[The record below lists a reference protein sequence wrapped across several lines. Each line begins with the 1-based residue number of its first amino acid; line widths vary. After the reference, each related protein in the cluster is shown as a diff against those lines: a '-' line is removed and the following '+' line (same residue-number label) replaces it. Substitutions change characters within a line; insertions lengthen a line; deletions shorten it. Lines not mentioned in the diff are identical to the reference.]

1 MQHKELQILLAS
13 KSPRRKQLFE
23 MAAFNTIIISIDA
36 DESFDAAMPIDEVSV
51 YLAEKKS
58 SFYKESIDESS
69 LLVTADTIVV
79 INNTILNKPKNHS
92 EALKMLQELSGNW
105 HQVHTGVCMRT
116 EQNQFSFNEITEVYI
131 DQLTTEEI
139 EYYIK
144 TYQPYD
150 KAGSY
155 GVQDW
160 IGVTHVSQLKGC
172 YYNVMGF
179 PMPRF
184 YKELKKNNLI

>member
-1 MQHKELQILLAS
+1 MHNTKLNILLAS

-23 MAAFNTIIISIDA
+23 MADFNTTIITIDA
-36 DESFDAAMPIDEVSV
+36 DESFDAAMPVDDVSI
-51 YLAEKKS
+51 YLAEKKA
-58 SFYKESIDESS
+58 SFYKETINEGS

-79 INNTILNKPKNHS
+79 TEKGILNKPQNAT
-92 EALKMLQELSGNW
+92 EAAHMLAALSRNW
-105 HQVHTGVCMRT
+105 HQVHTGVHIKT
-116 EQNQFSFNEITEVYI
+116 PTQQFSFNEVTQVFMDALSPAEI
-131 DQLTTEEI
+131 D
-139 EYYIK
+139 YYIAN
-144 TYQPYD
+144 YQPFD

-160 IGVTHVSQLKGC
+160 IGVTHVAQLRGC

-184 YKELKKNNLI
+184 YKELQKNNLI

>member
-1 MQHKELQILLAS
+1 MRHKDLEILLAS
-13 KSPRRKQLFE
+13 KSPRRKQLFT
-23 MAAFNTIIISIDA
+23 MADFKTTIINIDA
-36 DESFDAAMPIDEVSV
+36 DEFFDAKMPIDEVSV

-58 SFYKESIDESS
+58 SFYKERINESS

-79 INNTILNKPKNHS
+79 INNCILNKPQNHGES
-92 EALKMLQELSGNW
+92 VKMLQQLSGNW

-116 EQNQFSFNEITEVYI
+116 EQSQFSFNEITEVYI
-131 DQLTTEEI
+131 DDLTTEEI

-144 TYQPYD
+144 SYQPFD
-150 KAGSY
+150 KAGGY

-160 IGVTHVSQLKGC
+160 IGVTHVSKLKGC